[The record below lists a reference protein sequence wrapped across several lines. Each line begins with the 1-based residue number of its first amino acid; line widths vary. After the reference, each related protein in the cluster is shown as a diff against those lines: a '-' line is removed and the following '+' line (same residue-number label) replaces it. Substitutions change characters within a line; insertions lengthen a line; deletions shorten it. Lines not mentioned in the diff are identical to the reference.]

1 MDPKI
6 KVTMRELKYREV
18 RVKPL
23 GGARQPWDETLKT
36 IFSEKY
42 RLLRQVRMT

>member
-1 MDPKI
+1 MDPKR
-6 KVTMRELKYREV
+6 KATMRELKFREV

-23 GGARQPWDETLKT
+23 GGARQTSDETLKT

-42 RLLRQVRMT
+42 RLLSQVRTA